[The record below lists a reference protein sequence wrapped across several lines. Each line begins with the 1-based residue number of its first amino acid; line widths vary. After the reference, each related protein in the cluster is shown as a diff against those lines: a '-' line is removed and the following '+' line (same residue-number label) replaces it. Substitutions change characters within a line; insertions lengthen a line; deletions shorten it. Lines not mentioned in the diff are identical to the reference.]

1 MSKAARKDVLD
12 EMTKEDLVEWIRSQ
26 HFFMKPKKSEVL
38 YLRWKRQ
45 SADVIAEMEKEN
57 RSLDHLDFGERDR
70 LAKQFNATIDPN
82 ERLRLVEKIEPYDKA
97 LRDHLSRS
105 EAINR
110 KQKRM
115 DALYDQ
121 IEVEQQKERRA

>member
-26 HFFMKPKKSEVL
+26 HFFMKPKKSDVL

-45 SADVIAEMEKEN
+45 SADVLTEMEKEN
-57 RSLDHLDFGERDR
+57 RALDHLDFSERDR
-70 LAKQFNATIDPN
+70 LARQFNASIDPS

-97 LRDHLSRS
+97 LRDHLNRS

-110 KQKRM
+110 KQKRV

-121 IEVEQQKERRA
+121 IEVERKKECR

>member
-26 HFFMKPKKSEVL
+26 HFFMKPKKSDVL

-45 SADVIAEMEKEN
+45 SADVLDEMEKEN
-57 RSLDHLDFGERDR
+57 RALDHLDFSERDR
-70 LAKQFNATIDPN
+70 LARQFNASKDPS
-82 ERLRLVEKIEPYDKA
+82 ERLRLVEKIEPYDNA
-97 LRDHLSRS
+97 LRDHLKRS

-110 KQKRM
+110 KQKRV

-121 IEVEQQKERRA
+121 IEVERKKECR

>member
-1 MSKAARKDVLD
+1 VSKAARKDVLD

-45 SADVIAEMEKEN
+45 SADIIAEMEKEN

-70 LAKQFNATIDPN
+70 LAKQFNATTDPN

-97 LRDHLSRS
+97 LRDLLSRS

>member
-26 HFFMKPKKSEVL
+26 HFFIKPKKSDVL

-45 SADVIAEMEKEN
+45 SADVLAEMEREN
-57 RSLDHLDFGERDR
+57 RALDHLDFDERDR
-70 LAKQFNATIDPN
+70 LAKRFNASTDPN

-110 KQKRM
+110 KQKRV
-115 DALYDQ
+115 DALYEQ
-121 IEVEQQKERRA
+121 IDAERKKEQRA

>member
-1 MSKAARKDVLD
+1 VSKAARKDVLD

-26 HFFMKPKKSEVL
+26 HFFMKPKKSDVL

-45 SADVIAEMEKEN
+45 SADVLAEMEKEN
-57 RSLDHLDFGERDR
+57 RALDHLDFSERDR
-70 LAKQFNATIDPN
+70 LARQFNASKDPS
-82 ERLRLVEKIEPYDKA
+82 ERLRLVEKIEPYNKA
-97 LRDHLSRS
+97 LRDHLNRS

-110 KQKRM
+110 KQKRV

-121 IEVEQQKERRA
+121 IGVERKKECR

>member
-26 HFFMKPKKSEVL
+26 HFFMKPKKSDVL

-45 SADVIAEMEKEN
+45 SADVLAEMEKEN
-57 RSLDHLDFGERDR
+57 RALDHLDFSERDR
-70 LAKQFNATIDPN
+70 LARQFNASTDPS

-97 LRDHLSRS
+97 LRDHLNRS

-110 KQKRM
+110 KQKRV

-121 IEVEQQKERRA
+121 IEVERKKECR

>member
-45 SADVIAEMEKEN
+45 SADVIAEMQKEN
-57 RSLDHLDFGERDR
+57 RALDHLDFGERDR
-70 LAKQFNATIDPN
+70 LAKQFNASTDPN
-82 ERLRLVEKIEPYDKA
+82 ERLRLAEKIEPYDKA
-97 LRDHLSRS
+97 LRDHLNRS

-110 KQKRM
+110 KQKRI

-121 IEVEQQKERRA
+121 IGVEQQKERRA

>member
-26 HFFMKPKKSEVL
+26 HFFIKPKKSDVL

-45 SADVIAEMEKEN
+45 SADVLTEMEKEN
-57 RSLDHLDFGERDR
+57 RALDHLDFSERDR
-70 LAKQFNATIDPN
+70 LARQFNASIDPS

-97 LRDHLSRS
+97 LRDHLNRS

-110 KQKRM
+110 KQKRV

-121 IEVEQQKERRA
+121 IEVERKKECR

>member
-1 MSKAARKDVLD
+1 MSNAARKDVLD

-26 HFFMKPKKSEVL
+26 HFFMKPKKSDVL

-45 SADVIAEMEKEN
+45 SADVLAEMEKEN
-57 RSLDHLDFGERDR
+57 RALDHLDFSERDR
-70 LAKQFNATIDPN
+70 LAQQFNASTDPS

-97 LRDHLSRS
+97 LRDHLNRS

-110 KQKRM
+110 KQKRV

-121 IEVEQQKERRA
+121 IEVERKKECR

>member
-26 HFFMKPKKSEVL
+26 HFFMKPKKSDVL

-45 SADVIAEMEKEN
+45 SADVLSEMEKEN
-57 RSLDHLDFGERDR
+57 RALDHLDFSERDR
-70 LAKQFNATIDPN
+70 LAQQFNASTDPS

-97 LRDHLSRS
+97 LRDHLNRS

-110 KQKRM
+110 KQKRV

-121 IEVEQQKERRA
+121 IEVERKKECR

>member
-1 MSKAARKDVLD
+1 VSKAARKDVLN

-26 HFFMKPKKSEVL
+26 HFFMKPKKSDVL

-45 SADVIAEMEKEN
+45 SADVLAEMEKEN
-57 RSLDHLDFGERDR
+57 RALDHLDFSERDR
-70 LAKQFNATIDPN
+70 LARQFNASKDPS
-82 ERLRLVEKIEPYDKA
+82 ERLRLVEKIETYDKA
-97 LRDHLSRS
+97 LRDHLNRS

-110 KQKRM
+110 KQKRV

-121 IEVEQQKERRA
+121 IEVERKNECR

>member
-12 EMTKEDLVEWIRSQ
+12 EMTKEDLVEWIRAQ
-26 HFFMKPKKSEVL
+26 HFFMKPKKSDVL

-45 SADVIAEMEKEN
+45 SADVLDEMEKEN
-57 RSLDHLDFGERDR
+57 RALDHLDFSERDR
-70 LAKQFNATIDPN
+70 LARQFNASTDPS

-97 LRDHLSRS
+97 LRDHLNRS

-110 KQKRM
+110 KQKRV

-121 IEVEQQKERRA
+121 IEVERKKECR

>member
-26 HFFMKPKKSEVL
+26 HFFMKPKKSDVL

-45 SADVIAEMEKEN
+45 SADVLAEMEKEN
-57 RSLDHLDFGERDR
+57 RALDHLDFSERDR
-70 LAKQFNATIDPN
+70 LARQFNASKDPS
-82 ERLRLVEKIEPYDKA
+82 ERLRLVEKIEPYNKA
-97 LRDHLSRS
+97 LRDHLNRS

-110 KQKRM
+110 KQKRV

-121 IEVEQQKERRA
+121 IGVERKKECR

>member
-26 HFFMKPKKSEVL
+26 HFFMKPKKSDVL

-45 SADVIAEMEKEN
+45 SADVLAEMEKEN
-57 RSLDHLDFGERDR
+57 RALDHLDFSERDR
-70 LAKQFNATIDPN
+70 LARQFNASKDPS

-97 LRDHLSRS
+97 LRDHLNRS

-110 KQKRM
+110 KQKRV

-121 IEVEQQKERRA
+121 IEVERKKECR

>member
-57 RSLDHLDFGERDR
+57 RALDHLDFGERDR
-70 LAKQFNATIDPN
+70 LAKQFNASTDPN
-82 ERLRLVEKIEPYDKA
+82 ERLRLAEKIEPYDKA
-97 LRDHLSRS
+97 LRDHLNRS

-110 KQKRM
+110 KQKRI

-121 IEVEQQKERRA
+121 IGVEQQKERRA

>member
-26 HFFMKPKKSEVL
+26 HFFMKPKKSDVL

-45 SADVIAEMEKEN
+45 SADVLDEMEKEN
-57 RSLDHLDFGERDR
+57 RALDHLDFSERDR
-70 LAKQFNATIDPN
+70 LARQFNASTDPS

-97 LRDHLSRS
+97 LRDHLNRS

-110 KQKRM
+110 KQKRV

-121 IEVEQQKERRA
+121 IEVERKKECR

>member
-26 HFFMKPKKSEVL
+26 HFFMKPKKSDVL

-45 SADVIAEMEKEN
+45 SADVLAEMEKEN
-57 RSLDHLDFGERDR
+57 RALDHLDFSERDR
-70 LAKQFNATIDPN
+70 LAQQFNASTDPS

-97 LRDHLSRS
+97 LRDHLNRS

-110 KQKRM
+110 KQKRV

-121 IEVEQQKERRA
+121 IEVERKKECR

>member
-26 HFFMKPKKSEVL
+26 HFCIKPNKSDVL

-45 SADVIAEMEKEN
+45 SAEVLAEMEKEN
-57 RSLDHLDFGERDR
+57 RALDHLDFGERDR
-70 LAKQFNATIDPN
+70 LAKQFNASTDPN

-97 LRDHLSRS
+97 LRDHLGRS

-110 KQKRM
+110 KQKRV

-121 IEVEQQKERRA
+121 IEVERKKERRP

>member
-12 EMTKEDLVEWIRSQ
+12 GMTKEDLVEWIRSQ
-26 HFFMKPKKSEVL
+26 HFFIKPKKSDVL

-45 SADVIAEMEKEN
+45 SADVLTEMEKEN
-57 RSLDHLDFGERDR
+57 RALDHLDFSERDR
-70 LAKQFNATIDPN
+70 LARQFNASIDPS

-97 LRDHLSRS
+97 LRDHLNRS

-110 KQKRM
+110 KQKRV

-121 IEVEQQKERRA
+121 IEVERKKECR

>member
-26 HFFMKPKKSEVL
+26 HFFMKPKKSDVL

-45 SADVIAEMEKEN
+45 SADVLAEMEKEN
-57 RSLDHLDFGERDR
+57 RALDHLDFSERDR
-70 LAKQFNATIDPN
+70 LAQQFNASTDPS

-97 LRDHLSRS
+97 LRDHLNRS

-110 KQKRM
+110 KQNRV

-121 IEVEQQKERRA
+121 IEVERKKECR

>member
-26 HFFMKPKKSEVL
+26 HFFMKPKKSDVL

-45 SADVIAEMEKEN
+45 SADVLDEMEKEN
-57 RSLDHLDFGERDR
+57 RALDHLDFSERDR
-70 LAKQFNATIDPN
+70 LARQLNASTDPS

-97 LRDHLSRS
+97 LRDHLNRS

-110 KQKRM
+110 KQKRV

-121 IEVEQQKERRA
+121 IEVERKKECR

>member
-1 MSKAARKDVLD
+1 MSKAARKDVFD

-26 HFFMKPKKSEVL
+26 HFFMKPKKSDVL

-45 SADVIAEMEKEN
+45 SADVLDEMEKEN
-57 RSLDHLDFGERDR
+57 RALDHLDFSERDR
-70 LAKQFNATIDPN
+70 LARQFNASKDPS

-97 LRDHLSRS
+97 LRDHLNRS

-110 KQKRM
+110 KQKRV

-121 IEVEQQKERRA
+121 IEVERKKECR

>member
-26 HFFMKPKKSEVL
+26 HFFMKPKKSDVL

-45 SADVIAEMEKEN
+45 SADVLAEMEKEN
-57 RSLDHLDFGERDR
+57 RALDHLDFSERDR
-70 LAKQFNATIDPN
+70 LARQFNASIDPS

-97 LRDHLSRS
+97 LRDHLNRS

-110 KQKRM
+110 KQKRA

-121 IEVEQQKERRA
+121 IEVERKKECR

>member
-26 HFFMKPKKSEVL
+26 HFFMKPKKSDVL

-45 SADVIAEMEKEN
+45 SADVLDEMEKEN
-57 RSLDHLDFGERDR
+57 RALDHLDFSERDR
-70 LAKQFNATIDPN
+70 LARQFNASKDPS

-97 LRDHLSRS
+97 LRDHLNRS

-110 KQKRM
+110 KQKRV

-121 IEVEQQKERRA
+121 IEVERKKECR

>member
-26 HFFMKPKKSEVL
+26 HFFMKPKKSDVL

-45 SADVIAEMEKEN
+45 SADVLAEMEKEN
-57 RSLDHLDFGERDR
+57 RALDHLDFSERDR
-70 LAKQFNATIDPN
+70 LARQFNASKDPS
-82 ERLRLVEKIEPYDKA
+82 ERHRLVEKIEPYNKA
-97 LRDHLSRS
+97 LRDHLNRS

-110 KQKRM
+110 KQKRV

-121 IEVEQQKERRA
+121 IEVERKKECR

>member
-1 MSKAARKDVLD
+1 MSKAARKDVLA

-26 HFFMKPKKSEVL
+26 HFLMKPKKSDVL

-45 SADVIAEMEKEN
+45 SADVLAEMEKEN
-57 RSLDHLDFGERDR
+57 RALDHLDFSERDR
-70 LAKQFNATIDPN
+70 LARQFNASKDPS

-97 LRDHLSRS
+97 LRDHLNRS

-110 KQKRM
+110 KQKRV

-121 IEVEQQKERRA
+121 IEVERKKECR

>member
-1 MSKAARKDVLD
+1 MLD

-26 HFFMKPKKSEVL
+26 HFFMKPKKSDVL

-45 SADVIAEMEKEN
+45 SADVLAEMEKEN
-57 RSLDHLDFGERDR
+57 RAIDHLDFSERDR
-70 LAKQFNATIDPN
+70 LARQFNASKDPS

-97 LRDHLSRS
+97 LREHLNRS

-110 KQKRM
+110 KQKRV

-121 IEVEQQKERRA
+121 IEVERKKERR